1 METREIVESRKVARR
16 ALRAVL
22 SKSVLILF
30 GALALHVSSGS
41 AGTTPAGMNPQR
53 GASIKTDRA
62 RHAPRGVPA
71 LPRAGGKFTD
81 PVFGTEIMRVTDPAT
96 APKGAGTNYSYW
108 ASFNADNTKLLVME
122 AGAQQD
128 ASIYNFDP
136 ATFTLG
142 ARLPPVPYSPPGNIP
157 IRLDD
162 ACWSSADPDILYV
175 HQDLGTKIYKYKVS
189 RQTYTLV
196 GDVARVL
203 PRGQN
208 IQQMGMAADNDT
220 FSFTRRGGAPGYKQL
235 GYAVYRASTDTVL
248 FQHPEVINEV
258 RIDKSGRYL
267 YVNTNE
273 TGVGKHEGRV
283 VDTSTGAMTNL
294 TDDAPDHA
302 PSHYDVGT
310 GTVVGNGNYIV
321 GISTR
326 SLAAPR
332 RFTKILDLSPEK
344 NYGGF
349 HLSMLADNEGWVLV
363 SFYTPHLNGVMQG
376 EVVQVATDGSGRVRR
391 LFHHQAVGTNY
402 YDSPRA
408 NISRDGRFIA
418 FSSNWGVAGGRHD
431 MFVARIEPAP
441 AVALNPSAP
450 PASNPSAPPASRP
463 RRAWASA
470 RPGVSP

>member
-1 METREIVESRKVARR
+1 MRTLHINRHKWSARR
-16 ALRAVL
+16 APY
-22 SKSVLILF
+22 VLILSC
-30 GALALHVSSGS
+30 ALLVHALGGRA
-41 AGTTPAGMNPQR
+41 AGPTSQIGVPAG
-53 GASIKTDRA
+53 GASIKTDRGRHVA
-62 RHAPRGVPA
+62 RVVPR
-71 LPRAGGKFTD
+71 LPRAGGKFSD
-81 PVFGTEIMRVTDPAT
+81 PVFGTEIMRVTDAT
-96 APKGAGTNYSYW
+96 TVPKGAGTNYSYW
-108 ASFNADNTKLLVME
+108 ASFNSDNTKLLVME
-122 AGAQQD
+122 AGAQQG
-128 ASIYNFDP
+128 ASIYDFDP
-136 ATFTLG
+136 STFTLG

-162 ACWSSADPDILYV
+162 ACWSADDPDALYV
-175 HQDLGTKIYKYKVS
+175 HQDLGTKIYRYKVS
-189 RQTYTLV
+189 RQTFTLV

-208 IQQMGMAADNDT
+208 IQQMGMALDNDT
-220 FSFTRRGGAPGYKQL
+220 FSFTKRGGGPDYKHL
-235 GYAVYRASTDTVL
+235 GYAVYRASTNTIR
-248 FQHPEVINEV
+248 FQHSENINEV

-273 TGVGKHEGRV
+273 QGVGKFEGRV
-283 VDTSTGAMTNL
+283 VDTDTGKVTSL

-310 GTVVGNGNYIV
+310 GTAVGNGNYLV

-326 SLAAPR
+326 NLAAPR
-332 RFTKILDLSPEK
+332 AFKKIFDLTAEK

-363 SFYTPHLNGVMQG
+363 SFYTPHVNGVMQG

-391 LFHHQAVGTNY
+391 LFHHQAVGGDY

-418 FSSNWGVAGGRHD
+418 FSSNWGTLSGRHD

-441 AVALNPSAP
+441 GANTRPAP
-450 PASNPSAPPASRP
+450 TPASRP
-463 RRAWASA
+463 RRAGGAQ
-470 RPGVSP
+470 

>member
-1 METREIVESRKVARR
+1 MRKIRQYARG
-16 ALRAVL
+16 AVL
-22 SKSVLILF
+22 SKCVLILF
-30 GALALHVSSGS
+30 CALALHALGGS
-41 AGTTPAGMNPQR
+41 AGTTQGVRPSAR
-53 GASIKTDRA
+53 GASIKTDRG
-62 RHAPRGVPA
+62 RHAPVGVPA

-81 PVFGTEIMRVTDPAT
+81 PVFGTEIMRVTDAAT
-96 APKGAGTNYSYW
+96 APKGAGTSYSYW
-108 ASFNADNTKLLVME
+108 ASFNSDNTKLLVME
-122 AGAQQD
+122 TGAQQG

-157 IRLDD
+157 VRLDD
-162 ACWSSADPDILYV
+162 ACWSSDDPDALYV

-189 RQTYTLV
+189 RQTYTPV

-208 IQQMGMAADNDT
+208 IQQMGMATDNDT

-235 GYAVYRASTDTVL
+235 GYAVYRASTGTIL
-248 FQHPEVINEV
+248 FQRSEVINEV

-273 TGVGKHEGRV
+273 TGPGKMEGRV
-283 VDTSTGAMTNL
+283 VDTNTGATANL

-310 GTVVGNGNYIV
+310 GTVVGNANYLV
-321 GISTR
+321 GISAR
-326 SLAAPR
+326 KLATPR
-332 RFTKILDLSPEK
+332 AFTKIFDLSREK

-363 SFYTPHLNGVMQG
+363 SFYTPHVNGVMQG
-376 EVVQVATDGSGRVRR
+376 EVVQVATDGTGRVRR

-408 NISRDGRFIA
+408 NISRDGRFVA
-418 FSSNWGVAGGRHD
+418 FTSNWGVAGGERHD
-431 MFVARIEPAP
+431 MFVARIDP
-441 AVALNPSAP
+441 AP
-450 PASNPSAPPASRP
+450 PAATWPAAPSPASRP
-463 RRAWASA
+463 RRATGAPK
-470 RPGVSP
+470 R